1 MKKIQV
7 LIYALSIICIICSLF
22 LIKQKRDY
30 DLLKKDVDAYIN
42 EINSLENEISNYE
55 SKKEQVKEELVS
67 NLDENN
73 GTSKAYISNTLIN
86 RICIYIK
93 DYLGK
98 DK

>member
-30 DLLKKDVDAYIN
+30 DLLKKDVDSYIN

-67 NLDENN
+67 NLDENKKKEYEVWKVQN
-73 GTSKAYISNTLIN
+73 N
-86 RICIYIK
+86 
-93 DYLGK
+93 YLNEHMK
-98 DK
+98 